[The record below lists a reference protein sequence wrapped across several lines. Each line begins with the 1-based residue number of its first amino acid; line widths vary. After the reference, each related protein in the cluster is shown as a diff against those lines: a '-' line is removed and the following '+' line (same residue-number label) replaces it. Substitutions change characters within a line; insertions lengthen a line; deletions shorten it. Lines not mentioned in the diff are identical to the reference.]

1 MTAPERPV
9 DEDEDAAPGTL
20 SAETLAH
27 AHEDRFSPQ
36 EGPVER
42 VCRAICEVTILA
54 MMVMIG
60 TELATRALFNFSY
73 QVNTELGG
81 YALLGITFLSMS
93 VGEARHSYHR
103 VQLVDARLGP
113 RARAVL
119 RLVFNALSWVVVLI
133 LTWQFM
139 RLEIQSWNTGEIAS
153 TSLLTPLWIPR
164 VLLPLGTLA
173 LLWTMSR
180 TVLGDLRRL
189 QALYSGAVAERT
201 AS

>member
-1 MTAPERPV
+1 
-9 DEDEDAAPGTL
+9 
-20 SAETLAH
+20 
-27 AHEDRFSPQ
+27 
-36 EGPVER
+36 
-42 VCRAICEVTILA
+42 
-54 MMVMIG
+54 
-60 TELATRALFNFSY
+60 
-73 QVNTELGG
+73 
-81 YALLGITFLSMS
+81 MS

-103 VQLVDARLGP
+103 VQLVDHRLGP

-119 RLVFNALSWVVVLI
+119 RLVFNALSWLVVLI

-153 TSLLTPLWIPR
+153 TNLLTPLWIPR

-180 TVLGDLRRL
+180 PCSAICAGCRRCIR
-189 QALYSGAVAERT
+189 VPWRERT